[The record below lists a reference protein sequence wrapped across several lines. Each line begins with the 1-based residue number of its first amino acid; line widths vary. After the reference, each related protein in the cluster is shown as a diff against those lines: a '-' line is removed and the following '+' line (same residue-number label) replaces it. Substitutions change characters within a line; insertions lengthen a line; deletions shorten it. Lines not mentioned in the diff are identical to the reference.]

1 MICPAYD
8 AAFFLQHLVAINSQC
23 RQRGKL
29 QLRPKNPDCS
39 TISKSMVGN
48 FFVQPSKKNSVTSLV
63 ETNFTIDSFYLAKC
77 NWFQWKQRNPQLSY
91 LVNSSGWIIFFLPDM
106 LTDSKRLDDGSNQ
119 FSLNIVEQHKTNTIP
134 IKKEH
139 HFPGSGKTR
148 IMMMMIIIITSD
160 KQFNMFQ
167 TLE

>member
-48 FFVQPSKKNSVTSLV
+48 FFVQPSKKTVSLV
-63 ETNFTIDSFYLAKC
+63 WLKPISQSIHLLAKC

-91 LVNSSGWIIFFLPDM
+91 LVNSSGWIIFFTWHVDRFQAPRWWQQPIQLKHCW
-106 LTDSKRLDDGSNQ
+106 TARQ
-119 FSLNIVEQHKTNTIP
+119 TIP

-139 HFPGSGKTR
+139 HFPGSGKTW

-160 KQFNMFQ
+160 KQFFKMFQ